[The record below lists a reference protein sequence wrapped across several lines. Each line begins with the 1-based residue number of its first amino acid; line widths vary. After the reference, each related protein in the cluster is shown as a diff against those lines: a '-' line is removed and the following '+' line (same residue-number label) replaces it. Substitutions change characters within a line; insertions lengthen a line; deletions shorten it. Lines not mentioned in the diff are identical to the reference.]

1 MFACLLG
8 SSGLAGS
15 SSPGCGRAPT
25 ALGVCEHAMQPVSAS
40 QSLSQH
46 VTVAYLF
53 ILMVAYLISTFLMTD
68 GDLTEALY
76 VEHLL

>member
-1 MFACLLG
+1 
-8 SSGLAGS
+8 
-15 SSPGCGRAPT
+15 
-25 ALGVCEHAMQPVSAS
+25 MQPVSAS

-76 VEHLL
+76 VEHLLQFIFS